1 MINKLKYMSASAV
14 LLLASLSMSAQHSE
28 VVAEKSRIMAE
39 RDPYGFIMLIT
50 CAGVVFVALVLLY
63 IIYKYMGK
71 LHTHK
76 SADKPSSSAPIAAK
90 TGKDG
95 LTPETALAIAM
106 ALDKE
111 CGGETKAAI
120 AMALHQ
126 YFNDTVHDQE
136 SFVLTIKPTFS
147 QWASRYSTLRQLPE
161 RK

>member
-1 MINKLKYMSASAV
+1 MINKLKYISASAA

-39 RDPYGFIMLIT
+39 RDPYGFIMLVT
-50 CAGVVFVALVLLY
+50 CAGVVFVALILLY

-71 LHTHK
+71 FHTRK
-76 SADKPSSSAPIAAK
+76 SAEKQAPAAQSAKKA
-90 TGKDG
+90 GKDG

-106 ALDKE
+106 AL
-111 CGGETKAAI
+111 
-120 AMALHQ
+120 HS